1 MKFLIE
7 LLTGK
12 LNAELQE
19 NEIEIY
25 SDGANLFRDAQAVG
39 GKLVLTNERL
49 IFLPHSLNFNR
60 EQEYLELSKISSTK
74 RVRTMDLIDN
84 GLRVTLH
91 NDVELKFVL
100 NNRETWIKILEET
113 KAKIPNS

>member
-1 MKFLIE
+1 
-7 LLTGK
+7 
-12 LNAELQE
+12 
-19 NEIEIY
+19 
-25 SDGANLFRDAQAVG
+25 
-39 GKLVLTNERL
+39 
-49 IFLPHSLNFNR
+49 
-60 EQEYLELSKISSTK
+60 
-74 RVRTMDLIDN
+74 MDLIDN